1 MQLKH
6 IKLAG
11 FKSFV
16 DPTKISFPTNL
27 VGVVGPNGC
36 GKSNV
41 IDAVR
46 WVLGEL
52 SAKNLRGESMVDVI
66 FNGSENRKASGQ
78 CSIELLFDNSSGKI
92 GGEYAAF
99 NEISIKRVMNR
110 DAQSTYFINSTKCR
124 RKDVQ
129 DIFLGTGLGPS
140 SYAIIE
146 QGMVSRL
153 VSAKPEE
160 LRTHIEEAAGVSK
173 YRERRRET
181 ESRIKKTKENL
192 SRVKDIKDEIERL
205 IRRLEN
211 QANAAEKY
219 NSLKK
224 EESENQ
230 INTAILFSLEAK
242 KNRDQLQK
250 SLDGL
255 NRDLKIK
262 QAESDTKQSQIDEFR
277 TQNESVVD
285 SYETAQ
291 KNFYTIGAEI
301 AKHEANLQNISKSE
315 ASNLAA
321 LERAKESYEKAV
333 EKESTFKDLSPKQQE
348 LKLNISIIKAL
359 DAVKNT
365 DAIVEK
371 IKPLEDSIESKQS
384 DLDSREEAINSVK
397 EKQKTANLKL
407 DELKASS
414 FSIGGNIA
422 RLEGSIFN
430 LEKVESQANRDLVS
444 VKESYKKAKEKES
457 STDNLSPKEKAIH
470 LIDSISDLLTNL
482 GSSANVINDK
492 VKELKELLM
501 SILKIASD
509 QSKSYTEEFL
519 KRQHEVE
526 ALIQKTSE
534 EKVSAKQSLVTLTSQ
549 QESLNESLITSS
561 SALATLDAEVRELDG
576 GKLFVANEMRS
587 LEKDVSNLRLDLR
600 TYEINLQN
608 ASQVL
613 DKAGINISELDQNKY
628 QGMDLE
634 GLEVSLDD
642 IQKNINDLGSIN
654 LASPDEYLDRQNE
667 LFETIKNSKDK
678 KLEIQNIMSDLVNK
692 SSNAESILLEIR
704 QKQSRFNESMR
715 ELENKKSI
723 AELDLKS
730 ISEKVTNVRLDLKTY
745 EINLENANAK
755 IKDAGLKIEDIDYS
769 KYDGMQIKELQDRLA
784 DIQAKIIRLGAIN
797 LAAPEEIAQESKRK
811 EELDIQYNDLTEA
824 LDKLSGAIKTIDTE
838 TKTRFQDS
846 FDAINARMK
855 EVFAKLFGGGYAELA
870 LTEGDALNAGVII
883 MARPPGKKNSSIS
896 QLSGGEKALTAL
908 ALVFGIF
915 ELNPAPF
922 CILDEVDAP
931 LDDLNTMRFINMVE
945 EMSKTVQFI
954 FITHNKVSMEK
965 SDHLMG
971 VTMQEA
977 GVSRMVSVDVNQA
990 LEFAEA

>member
-99 NEISIKRVMNR
+99 NEISIKRIMNR

-359 DAVKNT
+359 DAVKNK

-519 KRQHEVE
+519 KRQQEVE

-534 EKVSAKQSLVTLTSQ
+534 EKISAKQSLVTLTSQ
-549 QESLNESLITSS
+549 QESLNESLLTSS

-613 DKAGINISELDQNKY
+613 DKAEINISELDQNKY

-667 LFETIKNSKDK
+667 LSETIKNSKDK